1 MSKLTTRP
9 VWQQYAL
16 VLALLLPWI
25 ALAVFTTDVLPEP
38 LRFKSWPETL
48 RTVATALFG
57 VFMVADAI
65 FAVICIAAHMTTQR
79 PNSEAE

>member
-25 ALAVFTTDVLPEP
+25 AFTVFTTDVLPEP
-38 LRFKSWPETL
+38 LRFQSWPETL

-65 FAVICIAAHMTTQR
+65 FGVWYLYCRSHDDTT
-79 PNSEAE
+79 A